1 MSMQEIG
8 GDLIMKT
15 YCFGIRIICYIFLF
29 IIAAMFIVFI
39 GAIILGI
46 ILLIIEETYKYL
58 VRKAL
63 CSKNQQIRDT
73 YTYKYANRLMKSVSM
88 NELHD
93 PEKFSCMRLC
103 EKLSVLTKQQKVM
116 KKYPNFVTA
125 SFRDYLV
132 DYIDHLK
139 VVLQNTA
146 TSDVDVKKKDLII
159 MLLSVIQVNFLYDRD
174 RIFSEEC
181 MNLTVENNSIALN
194 KWKKEEKCLKKDGIR
209 NPEQWIAELKTEKP
223 WLMSEEWYD
232 NLLKDLHRFDQ
243 YFNNFDEL
251 RFSTIEDICIYVN
264 P

>member
-8 GDLIMKT
+8 GDLIMKI
-15 YCFGIRIICYIFLF
+15 YCFGIRIICSIFLF

-46 ILLIIEETYKYL
+46 ILVIIEEKYKYL

-63 CSKNQQIRDT
+63 CSEKQQMRDT

-88 NELHD
+88 NKLHV
-93 PEKFSCMRLC
+93 PEKFTCMRLC
-103 EKLSVLTKQQKVM
+103 ERLSVLTKQQKVM
-116 KKYPNFVTA
+116 EKYPNFVTA

-132 DYIDHLK
+132 YYIDHLK
-139 VVLQNTA
+139 VVLQNMT
-146 TSDVDVKKKDLII
+146 TSDNDVKKKDLII
-159 MLLSVIQVNFLYDRD
+159 MLLSIMQVNFLYDKD
-174 RIFSEEC
+174 RIFNENS
-181 MNLTVENNSIALN
+181 MYITVEKDSDDVDTS
-194 KWKKEEKCLKKDGIR
+194 EKGDSQNDETK

-251 RFSTIEDICIYVN
+251 NFSTIEDICIYVN
-264 P
+264 L